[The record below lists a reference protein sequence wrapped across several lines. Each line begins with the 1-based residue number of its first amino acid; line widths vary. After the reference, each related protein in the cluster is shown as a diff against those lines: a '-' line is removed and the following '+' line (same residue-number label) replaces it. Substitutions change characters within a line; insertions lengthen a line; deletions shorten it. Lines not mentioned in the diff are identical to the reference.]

1 MELNPLILIVDDVK
15 LNRDLIGFVL
25 QEHGYRF
32 AEAENGLQ
40 AIEMAKEL
48 QPEVILMDI
57 MMPEMDGFTAT
68 KILRDTESTHR
79 IPILIITALDDKEDK
94 IKAFNSGAMDFVTK
108 PFDRHELIARVGSYA
123 KLSFLNKQ
131 YVLST
136 RNPDTQLPNKNALLD
151 DVRDCLAPKMIAVKI
166 NELDKIKHMYG
177 DKISIGVQKEFSAIL
192 KQFVPDT
199 MRDTV
204 RVYHIF
210 HQYFVLLWDDT
221 DGLITKEKVIE
232 YCKGII
238 DRIEGISITVED
250 YEFDISISI
259 GISLASEVSLEQLE
273 IALDEAIRTENGF
286 VVAEDII
293 SDVYM
298 SIENNMFWI
307 KTVRDAIKEGRIEP
321 FFQPIVT
328 NETGLV
334 ERYEALVRLTD
345 EFGIAITPHRFLPI
359 LKQSKYYFD
368 ITRIMMNK
376 SFEIFRNRTE
386 SFSVNLSLRDIEK
399 NEMQEFIIGKMKDNP
414 EIAKRLTIE
423 ILEEE
428 GMMNTEVVGRFIDKV
443 KEFGV
448 SVAIDDFG
456 SGYSNFK
463 RLLDLHVDYI
473 KIDGSIIQSIL
484 TNPATYDLLQLIVAF
499 SRKEQL
505 PIVAE
510 YVENEEIAIEV
521 KKLGIEYS
529 QGFYFGKPERFT

>member
-1 MELNPLILIVDDVK
+1 
-15 LNRDLIGFVL
+15 
-25 QEHGYRF
+25 
-32 AEAENGLQ
+32 
-40 AIEMAKEL
+40 
-48 QPEVILMDI
+48 
-57 MMPEMDGFTAT
+57 
-68 KILRDTESTHR
+68 
-79 IPILIITALDDKEDK
+79 
-94 IKAFNSGAMDFVTK
+94 
-108 PFDRHELIARVGSYA
+108 
-123 KLSFLNKQ
+123 
-131 YVLST
+131 
-136 RNPDTQLPNKNALLD
+136 
-151 DVRDCLAPKMIAVKI
+151 
-166 NELDKIKHMYG
+166 
-177 DKISIGVQKEFSAIL
+177 
-192 KQFVPDT
+192 
-199 MRDTV
+199 
-204 RVYHIF
+204 
-210 HQYFVLLWDDT
+210 
-221 DGLITKEKVIE
+221 
-232 YCKGII
+232 
-238 DRIEGISITVED
+238 
-250 YEFDISISI
+250 
-259 GISLASEVSLEQLE
+259 
-273 IALDEAIRTENGF
+273 
-286 VVAEDII
+286 
-293 SDVYM
+293 
-298 SIENNMFWI
+298 
-307 KTVRDAIKEGRIEP
+307 
-321 FFQPIVT
+321 
-328 NETGLV
+328 
-334 ERYEALVRLTD
+334 
-345 EFGIAITPHRFLPI
+345 
-359 LKQSKYYFD
+359 
-368 ITRIMMNK
+368 MNK